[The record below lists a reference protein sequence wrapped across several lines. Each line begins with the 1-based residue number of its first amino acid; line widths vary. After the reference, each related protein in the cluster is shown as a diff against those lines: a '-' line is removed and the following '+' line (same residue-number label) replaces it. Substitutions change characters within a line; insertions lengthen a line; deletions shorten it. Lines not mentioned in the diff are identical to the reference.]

1 MYILWVLSSPPFPF
15 SVGGLKRDLLHSSFG
30 TKYAP
35 WQTPR
40 LALERNP
47 MHFIRGQVIQSDG
60 SLLIPGVYSGTPPP
74 PRTSSPVAPLWTQSN
89 PRGPSQPSTETSG
102 PLLPSSCLT
111 CPLSLHRLTGLRA
124 VCVARSWKR
133 GRGREGRVCLRVV
146 SGVQCPYNV
155 PQGFC
160 RRSQGSY
167 ASSSDR
173 YRGITDAFMVHS
185 GREGEGVNPCGVMLS
200 FAGKIAGEREEV

>member
-60 SLLIPGVYSGTPPP
+60 SLLIPGMYSGTPPP

-102 PLLPSSCLT
+102 GPLLPSSCLT
-111 CPLSLHRLTGLRA
+111 RPLSLHRLQPSSC
-124 VCVARSWKR
+124 VCSKIVEK
-133 GRGREGRVCLRVV
+133 G
-146 SGVQCPYNV
+146 SGP
-155 PQGFC
+155 
-160 RRSQGSY
+160 
-167 ASSSDR
+167 
-173 YRGITDAFMVHS
+173 
-185 GREGEGVNPCGVMLS
+185 
-200 FAGKIAGEREEV
+200 REEGMFARRKWRPVSVQRPSRFLQTKSGIVRVIQ